1 MDTLAVWGTA
11 DSKICVLWIGF
22 QMFWTLESHLKNYT
36 YEQNLHIIS
45 WVLWTASSQT
55 LSLWLNNSC
64 INVLWASFLYTTQLT
79 WGSEVRWET
88 GQCGSCRTNQ
98 DFSFTVTADILRLYD
113 FFVESVF
120 CIVGYQHTC
129 PLHSLDASDYGPSLV
144 RIFSRVA
151 WYILGGKNLPQL
163 QATEL
168 KSRY

>member
-1 MDTLAVWGTA
+1 MW
-11 DSKICVLWIGF
+11 VLWIGF
-22 QMFWTLESHLKNYT
+22 QMFWTLESRFKNYT

-45 WVLWTASSQT
+45 WVLWTASSQS

-79 WGSEVRWET
+79 WGSEVRWKT

-98 DFSFTVTADILRLYD
+98 DFSFSNCWHFEAVW
-113 FFVESVF
+113 FFVESVY

-129 PLHSLDASDYGPSLV
+129 PLHSLDASNYGPSLV

-151 WYILGGKNLPQL
+151 
-163 QATEL
+163 
-168 KSRY
+168 